1 MASKRETLALYQK
14 HLAKFKASYY
24 KKVGLDLVMGRRDG
38 IYFWDIRGKKYINCH
53 CNGGVFNLGHRN
65 PEILAALTEGLSQ
78 YDIGN
83 HHLISEPR
91 AKLAA
96 KLAASFGGHGIKNKL
111 NRVIFGVSGGEAAD
125 LAIKLARG
133 YTSRQKIISLSGGY
147 HGHTGLALAAG
158 EAKYREPFSIQLPGF
173 VQVPF
178 GDIPALERELP
189 GAAAV
194 ILETVPA
201 TLGMP
206 VFPKPSLQRIRTL
219 CDRQGAALILDE
231 IQTGLGRTG
240 KAWGFQHYGIMPD
253 IVITG
258 KGFSGGFYPIAAT
271 CYQDKFERVFK
282 KDPFIHISTFGGAEA
297 GCAAALRVLE
307 ILERPVFLK
316 NVEERGHYFE
326 KSWHALRDQHP
337 EIQEVRRLGMFMGV
351 VFDSVETCLVVV
363 RALLDNGIF
372 AVYANNDKRVLQ
384 FLPPLVVTESESAQ
398 IMRIVHKSLADVRR
412 FKYKLLKR
420 IMGLLL

>member
-1 MASKRETLALYQK
+1 MAKRETVALYQK

-24 KKVGLDLVMGRRDG
+24 RKVGLDLIMGRREG
-38 IYFWDIRGKKYINCH
+38 IYFWDIQGKKYINCH

-65 PEILAALTEGLSQ
+65 PEILAALQEGLSR

-91 AKLAA
+91 ANLAA
-96 KLAASFGGHGIKNKL
+96 RLCASFQNPGIKNRL
-111 NRVIFGVSGGEAAD
+111 TRVVFGVSGGEAAD

-133 YTSRQKIISLSGGY
+133 YTGRQKIVSLTGGY

-158 EAKYREPFSIQLPGF
+158 EAKYRDPFAIALPGF

-178 GDIPALERELP
+178 GDLPALERELD

-206 VFPKPSLQRIRTL
+206 IFPVPLLQKIRTL
-219 CDRQGAALILDE
+219 CDRRGSVLILDE

-240 KAWGFQHYGIMPD
+240 KAWGFQHYKIIPD
-253 IVITG
+253 ILITG
-258 KGFSGGFYPIAAT
+258 KGFSGGFYPMAAT
-271 CYQDKFERVFK
+271 CYQEKFERVFK

-307 ILERPVFLK
+307 IATKPAFLK
-316 NVEERGHYFE
+316 HVEERGQYFE
-326 KSWHALRDQHP
+326 KAWLGLRGQYP
-337 EIQEVRRLGMFMGV
+337 EIQEFRRLGMFMGV
-351 VFDSVETCLVVV
+351 VFDSPETCLVLI
-363 RALLDNGIF
+363 RALLDNGLF

-384 FLPPLVVTESESAQ
+384 FLPPLIVTQTESEE
-398 IMRIVHKSLADVRR
+398 IMRIVQKSLSSTRR
-412 FKYKLLKR
+412 FRYKLLKR
-420 IMGLLL
+420 IMGAML

>member
-38 IYFWDIRGKKYINCH
+38 IYFWDIQGKKYINCH

-96 KLAASFGGHGIKNKL
+96 KLSASFGGQGIKNKL

-133 YTSRQKIISLSGGY
+133 YTNRQKIISLSGGY

-173 VQVPF
+173 VQVAF
-178 GDIPALERELP
+178 GDISALERELK

-206 VFPKPSLQRIRTL
+206 VFPKAALQRIRTL

-258 KGFSGGFYPIAAT
+258 KGFSGGFYPMAAT

-307 ILERPVFLK
+307 IVARPGFLK
-316 NVEERGHYFE
+316 NVEERGEYFE
-326 KSWHALRDQHP
+326 RSWHALRDQYP